1 MKVTITHEDAQV
13 GGAPLVARPIRHR
26 VKFTVDFSDE
36 ELALIRS
43 ALLGDA
49 VIYSDPPV
57 TLPGFR
63 TPIMQRLTVQD
74 FVRRRPNTR
83 SFVTPIEAK
92 FFDHELQGDDP
103 AKARRAASGSPP
115 PGRRMPAST
124 RQYPD
129 FRATFPAG
137 MKP

>member
-13 GGAPLVARPIRHR
+13 GGAPLAARPIRHR

-36 ELALIRS
+36 ELALIRG
-43 ALLGDA
+43 ALLGDS

-74 FVRRRPNTR
+74 FVRRRPNRR

-92 FFDHELQGDDP
+92 LFDHELQATILPRLGELLQ
-103 AKARRAASGSPP
+103 AARRRAGGCPQAPGDIRISGRHSL
-115 PGRRMPAST
+115 
-124 RQYPD
+124 QE
-129 FRATFPAG
+129 
-137 MKP
+137 